1 MKARK
6 TWKVIGI
13 IFAVLL
19 AVIAVVLLITTA
31 RYHIQLNQAV
41 EALDEKGYRNLVSAG
56 DCDVNVYS
64 CGNENGDHTIIAMA
78 GYLDCEMFLGWR
90 QMTAPLEEDN
100 RIVFVDRAGY
110 GLSDDCKEDMT
121 TELIVEQYRTALEN
135 AGVPKPY
142 VLMPH
147 SIGGVYATYWMN
159 TYPEEIEAVMIID
172 GSEIQPCDPDE
183 DMDLGIVKL
192 VMYAGRAG
200 LLDSM
205 IRSEY
210 ANELATL
217 PEDVREHAMMLLAK
231 TMASDAATVEI
242 LNFNKNVRTAWDSI
256 KTNDI
261 PKMYLNVSSAF
272 YTKEDLLAEGWTADE
287 LREYALAVEEDTD
300 DAYYS
305 AYLDTLAQSRVSITT
320 YAEKMGN
327 CRIIELPGQHEI
339 MFDKPDECGAILKE
353 FMDTLDTD

>member
-1 MKARK
+1 MKAK
-6 TWKVIGI
+6 KIGKI
-13 IFAVLL
+13 IGLIFAALL
-19 AVIAVVLLITTA
+19 AVIAVMLLITTSIY
-31 RYHIQLNQAV
+31 RNRLNKAV
-41 EALDEKGYRNLVSAG
+41 DALEEKGYRNLVSAG
-56 DCDVNVYS
+56 DCDVNVYR
-64 CGNENGDHTIIAMA
+64 CGNENGKHTIIAMA

-110 GLSDDCKEDMT
+110 GFSDDCREDMT
-121 TELIVEQYRTALEN
+121 TERIVEQYRTALEN
-135 AGVPKPY
+135 AGIPKPY

-183 DMDLGIVKL
+183 DMDLDVVK
-192 VMYAGRAG
+192 VMMYAGRAG

-205 IRSEY
+205 IRSDY
-210 ANELATL
+210 ANEIATI
-217 PEDVREHAMMLLAK
+217 PEEDREHVIALLAG
-231 TMASDAATVEI
+231 TMASNAATDEI
-242 LNFNKNVRTAWDSI
+242 LNFMRNNRTAWDSI

-272 YTKEDLLAEGWTADE
+272 YTKEELIAEGWTADE
-287 LREYALAVEEDTD
+287 LRGSVLEVEEDTD
-300 DAYYS
+300 DAYFS
-305 AYLDTLAQSRVSITT
+305 AYLDMLVQSRISINT

-339 MFDKPDECGAILKE
+339 MFYKPDECGAILKQ
-353 FMDTLDTD
+353 FMDELDAD